1 MALVTHKFKL
11 DLTPGA
17 SRPVIYASAGDVGRP
32 FTASLYWNGE
42 AWSASGTTPV
52 IRGKKPDKTVFEYD
66 GLTTSNNTVTFE
78 TKEQMTIIPGPV
90 ECELVFTSG
99 DDVVASANFV
109 LIVEDSP
116 YDPNALSE
124 SDVYT
129 LTELVID
136 AIGDAITT
144 ALENNMI
151 DTAHI
156 DNLAVTTAK
165 VAANAITWEK
175 LAVAVQNR
183 ITTLESGLTDLEERL
198 SSGDEDDAGLHLD
211 FYIDTDGDLC
221 QVD

>member
-1 MALVTHKFKL
+1 MAFSTHEFKL

-17 SRPVIYASAGDVGRP
+17 SRPVLYASQGDIGRP
-32 FTASLYWNGE
+32 FMARCYWNG
-42 AWSASGTTPV
+42 ATWTATGNTAN
-52 IRGKKPDKTVFEYD
+52 IRGKKPDETVFDYTATVD
-66 GLTTSNNTVTFE
+66 GSTVTFE
-78 TKEQMTIIPGPV
+78 TTEQMTIISGPV
-90 ECELVFTSG
+90 ECELVFSQGG
-99 DDVVASANFV
+99 DVIASANFV

-116 YDPNALSE
+116 YNPDALSE

-183 ITTLESGLTDLEERL
+183 ITTLESGLTDLETRL